1 MDTGE
6 GVGWP
11 LLALDR
17 RPTLV
22 TQRLTLE
29 PPVATR
35 DMAEFVAAANDPEV
49 VRWLARV
56 PHPYTPRDA
65 AYFFAIVA
73 QAEFVFLM
81 RRRDTGVLVG
91 SMGLKPRGDD
101 TAELGYWLARAQWR
115 LGFATEAA
123 RALVDHAFTGLRL
136 AQLTAAVAVEN
147 QASLRVLQKVGFV
160 EVGRSTRSVLSLGG
174 DAPHIELALA
184 ATTQSGGP
192 SPRPAD

>member
-1 MDTGE
+1 MAAGE
-6 GVGWP
+6 GLGWP

-56 PHPYTPRDA
+56 PHPYTHRDA

-73 QAEFVFLM
+73 QAEFVFLV
-81 RRRDTGVLVG
+81 RRRDTGALVG
-91 SMGLKPRGDD
+91 SIGLKPRGDD
-101 TAELGYWLARAQWR
+101 TAELGYWLAHAQWR
-115 LGFATEAA
+115 HGFATEAA
-123 RALVDHAFTGLRL
+123 RALVDQAFSGLGL
-136 AQLTAAVAVEN
+136 ARLTAAVAVEN
-147 QASLRVLQKVGFV
+147 RASLRVLQKVGFT
-160 EVGRSTRSVLSLGG
+160 ETGRSSRPLLSLGG

-184 ATTQSGGP
+184 APQAGG
-192 SPRPAD
+192 SAPRPAG